1 MTGLLVSAG
10 EGLDP
15 NSVSPGLIGFLAT
28 FGVVVATILLFVNMS
43 RRLRR
48 LRYREEQEAARG
60 EPITSGAT
68 DDEAST
74 SEVAL
79 AVNEAIGR
87 LPTRCR

>member
-28 FGVVVATILLFVNMS
+28 FGVVVATILLLVNMS

-48 LRYREEQEAARG
+48 LRYREEQEAARRA
-60 EPITSGAT
+60 EESPT
-68 DDEAST
+68 DSEDEGGQ
-74 SEVAL
+74 
-79 AVNEAIGR
+79 GR
-87 LPTRCR
+87 DA

>member
-48 LRYREEQEAARG
+48 LRYREEQEAARRA
-60 EPITSGAT
+60 EESPT
-68 DDEAST
+68 DSEDEGGQ
-74 SEVAL
+74 
-79 AVNEAIGR
+79 GR
-87 LPTRCR
+87 DA

>member
-28 FGVVVATILLFVNMS
+28 FSVVVATILLLVNMS

-48 LRYREEQEAARG
+48 LRYREEQEAARRA
-60 EPITSGAT
+60 EESPT
-68 DDEAST
+68 DSEDEGGQ
-74 SEVAL
+74 
-79 AVNEAIGR
+79 GR
-87 LPTRCR
+87 DA

>member
-48 LRYREEQEAARG
+48 LRYREEQEAARRA
-60 EPITSGAT
+60 EESST
-68 DDEAST
+68 DSEDEGGQ
-74 SEVAL
+74 
-79 AVNEAIGR
+79 GR
-87 LPTRCR
+87 DA